1 MAVNDVVFQEGDRQ
15 GFILETATGTFNPL
29 VDVVTQSNTSQDA
42 LVEEL
47 IASPAVIAP
56 VRKVR

>member
-1 MAVNDVVFQEGDRQ
+1 MAVDDIVFQEGDRQ
-15 GFILETATGTFNPL
+15 GFILEAAAGTANPL

-47 IASPAVIAP
+47 VASPAIIAP